1 VVTSET
7 QALDL
12 VIAVDLSRSMLAE
25 DVRPSRLGRAQ
36 AQIRRLVHD
45 LAGDRVGLI
54 GFAGRSFILSPLT
67 GDESALQLLADALHP
82 DLVSAG
88 GSGLAAALRQG
99 RELLLAG
106 DRVADRVLV
115 LFTDGEAHD
124 SLPDVLDAAERIR
137 RDGVRLI
144 LVAEGGAEPVPIP
157 VRAPSGELV
166 GSQEEV
172 DGTVIMTRRRDD
184 VLTAAADAAQG
195 VLVAAALDDQ
205 AGAVRE
211 LVAGY
216 QRAPARVAATRNQLP
231 RGWVPLTFAVALL
244 LAHVFTR
251 RSAALAA
258 LLLAAALPGV
268 MAAQGPR
275 NPGDDAWRAGALSRA
290 ADAYL
295 AQARAGQGGDTAWY
309 NAGTAFLALQRYP
322 EARET
327 LVRAAG
333 SLDPEVRFRALYNLG
348 LTALRLAEADRPNRD
363 AHRAE
368 ARARYRE
375 ALLLRPGDADA
386 KWNLELALDPPPPGS
401 GGGGGGP
408 RPPPPS
414 GGSAEGP
421 AMPDLSRDQAEQ
433 ILESIAAEERR
444 TRQDL
449 TRRAGQV
456 RETRRV
462 RDW

>member
-1 VVTSET
+1 
-7 QALDL
+7 
-12 VIAVDLSRSMLAE
+12 
-25 DVRPSRLGRAQ
+25 
-36 AQIRRLVHD
+36 
-45 LAGDRVGLI
+45 
-54 GFAGRSFILSPLT
+54 
-67 GDESALQLLADALHP
+67 
-82 DLVSAG
+82 
-88 GSGLAAALRQG
+88 
-99 RELLLAG
+99 
-106 DRVADRVLV
+106 
-115 LFTDGEAHD
+115 
-124 SLPDVLDAAERIR
+124 
-137 RDGVRLI
+137 
-144 LVAEGGAEPVPIP
+144 VAEGGTEPVPIP
-157 VRAPSGELV
+157 VRSPSGELL

-172 DGTVIMTRRRDD
+172 DGTVIQTRRRDD
-184 VLTAAADAAQG
+184 VLTAAADAARG

-216 QRAPARVAATRNQLP
+216 QRAPARVAATTNQLP
-231 RGWVPLTFAVALL
+231 RGWVPLSFAVLVL

-258 LLLAAALPGV
+258 LLLAAALPV
-268 MAAQGPR
+268 RLAAQGPR
-275 NPGDDAWRAGALSRA
+275 NAGDEAWRAGNLAHA
-290 ADAYL
+290 AGAYL
-295 AQARAGQGGDTAWY
+295 AQARAGQGGDTAWF
-309 NAGTAFLALQRYP
+309 NAGTAFLALKRYP
-322 EARET
+322 EARES

-333 SLDPEVRFRALYNLG
+333 SLDPELRFRALFNLG
-348 LTALRLAEADRPNRD
+348 LTALRLAETDRPNRD

-401 GGGGGGP
+401 GGGGAP

-414 GGSAEGP
+414 GGSADAP

-449 TRRAGQV
+449 TRRAGQM